1 MTDLLR
7 LHKRPARAGLHNIG
21 TTLQFGLWSLVA
33 CFLGFCFRNTGLSR
47 CIGFNLVT
55 NTKTAGCRAAVQR
68 PSPRGRGGPQ
78 LRQHHQD
85 PGLHCQGHGAGAEL
99 AGVHRRRHVQLP
111 RHLGQRDQQEVSRD
125 ILWIRA
131 SNKGFTITEKAPTRV

>member
-1 MTDLLR
+1 M
-7 LHKRPARAGLHNIG
+7 
-21 TTLQFGLWSLVA
+21 
-33 CFLGFCFRNTGLSR
+33 FLGFCFRNTGLSR

-55 NTKTAGCRAAVQR
+55 NTKAAGCRAAVQR
-68 PSPRGRGGPQ
+68 PSPRGRGGLQ

-111 RHLGQRDQQEVSRD
+111 RHLGQRDQQEVSWD
-125 ILWIRA
+125 IVWTRA
-131 SNKGFTITEKAPTRV
+131 SNKGFAITEKAPTRV